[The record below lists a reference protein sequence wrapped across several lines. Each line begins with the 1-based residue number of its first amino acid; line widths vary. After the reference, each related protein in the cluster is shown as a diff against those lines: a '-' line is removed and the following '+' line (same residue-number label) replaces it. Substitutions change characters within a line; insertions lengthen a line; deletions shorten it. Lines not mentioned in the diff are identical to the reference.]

1 MKVFKQILSFLF
13 LMNTCILFA
22 QEGAITVIP
31 QAYDRALRNPM
42 MGFTT
47 INVGSHP
54 WNSLSHTYIRWNEIE
69 NHESDGIEKIISVC
83 NQKWSGAAAK
93 NMKIIPR
100 LYLHWDG
107 DQKYWP
113 ADLQKDDYTSEEF
126 RKRVLRLIERLG
138 ICWDNDPRV
147 AFIEMGII
155 GKWGEHHSPSPT
167 LEMQKLI
174 GDAFAKAFKNKKVS
188 VRHFWDQ
195 FTNNPFGEYWDS
207 WAHYDQMY
215 PHGNSIKQ
223 LNKNGRYK
231 VNYIGG
237 EVAYNWGNWELQ
249 PGTTPTRS
257 VAIQQHRDFVINT
270 IRWLHCTQ
278 LRWIDSYDRY
288 NADAVAGAEEMQK
301 AFGYRYVLN
310 QVQFSLSDS
319 LWVSFDVTNTGSAP
333 FYYKWPVEVA
343 LLNPVTLK
351 PVWSSTFKNTDIRN
365 WLPGDGW
372 TDPEWIPS
380 GNWSQ
385 YYPNTNWNNSKA
397 IEWAIPPV
405 VNKLEDQ
412 FKIDVPEGNYILSLA
427 ILDPAGN
434 LPSIKFAT
442 SNYINGGRHPM
453 GLISVGDNKCYPL
466 PVDFQF
472 NDLYQDSSLYYDDK
486 FVINDVPDPVQT
498 PYGGKPWQFPVD
510 TVSAWQYDFM
520 NYKEGVKFFS
530 LDTAKTIGIY
540 ACEDTSGQ
548 NIRAYQDSSVNPS
561 AAQFK
566 WDPSSETFKRN
577 GQWLEYTSEFKINQ
591 AYQLLLK
598 ARTGKNANFKFRIYT
613 NLGDTVFMKDAN
625 TDNDFEYIGDG
636 IESVNWMLSKFAIPA
651 LHGIFRI
658 RFDWYDNI
666 GEPGIFGEFSFVGS
680 TLDVA
685 PPSWY
690 FISIG
695 TFPIGTDI
703 EVATTETCKV
713 YMVPEGTEKL
723 AETIFAASLTEI
735 DVNSYT
741 ISYINTTDLN
751 AGNYILYALDGSE
764 NISVASQIITLE
776 GDSNNAVKQFSHY
789 KKDIYITY
797 NAVQESITVFSSNDL
812 CKVFIYDIL
821 GNLKLAED
829 INGIEYSYKLNSFI
843 NGPYFLRAMDSKGN
857 SKTIK
862 FIKL

>member
-107 DQKYWP
+107 EQKYWP

-319 LWVSFDVTNTGSAP
+319 LRVSFDVTNTGSAP

-380 GNWSQ
+380 GTWSQ

-397 IEWAIPPV
+397 GEWAIPPA
-405 VNKLEDQ
+405 VNRLEDQ

-434 LPSIKFAT
+434 FPSIKFAT

-472 NDLYQDSSLYYDDK
+472 NDLYQDNSLYYDDK

-498 PYGGKPWQFPVD
+498 AYGGRLWQFPVD
-510 TVSAWQYDFM
+510 TVSAWQYDYMF
-520 NYKEGVKFFS
+520 YKDGAKFFS
-530 LDTAKTIGIY
+530 LDTANTIGIY
-540 ACEDTSGQ
+540 GCHDTSGQ
-548 NIRAYQDSSVNPS
+548 NISS
-561 AAQFK
+561 
-566 WDPSSETFKRN
+566 
-577 GQWLEYTSEFKINQ
+577 Y
-591 AYQLLLK
+591 
-598 ARTGKNANFKFRIYT
+598 
-613 NLGDTVFMKDAN
+613 
-625 TDNDFEYIGDG
+625 
-636 IESVNWMLSKFAIPA
+636 
-651 LHGIFRI
+651 
-658 RFDWYDNI
+658 
-666 GEPGIFGEFSFVGS
+666 
-680 TLDVA
+680 
-685 PPSWY
+685 
-690 FISIG
+690 
-695 TFPIGTDI
+695 
-703 EVATTETCKV
+703 
-713 YMVPEGTEKL
+713 
-723 AETIFAASLTEI
+723 
-735 DVNSYT
+735 
-741 ISYINTTDLN
+741 
-751 AGNYILYALDGSE
+751 
-764 NISVASQIITLE
+764 
-776 GDSNNAVKQFSHY
+776 
-789 KKDIYITY
+789 
-797 NAVQESITVFSSNDL
+797 
-812 CKVFIYDIL
+812 
-821 GNLKLAED
+821 
-829 INGIEYSYKLNSFI
+829 
-843 NGPYFLRAMDSKGN
+843 
-857 SKTIK
+857 
-862 FIKL
+862 